1 MSAVLAGDEWL
12 CREAGAECSLSVA
25 CAAPLAEPHPGH
37 ERRIAGRG
45 LAGKDEPTT
54 GEMDRPVDRFGLR
67 KCRRNKGLTVAA
79 AGSRAD
85 AGEIPGKAGGERRR
99 AAAGDAAARLRAI
112 LVVESPQ
119 ADGLGREHRLGGR
132 PVTIGRPAPRLARH
146 LLERRDERVDDF
158 RFGRDL
164 EAGSPR
170 WPGGVATENMLLRG
184 RNVAL
189 GAVGKLHIEVHR
201 GGGAVAELEAGE
213 GIDLVGERRDRQLT
227 DADRL
232 ELDRC
237 PLPLVED
244 QCLTR
249 VHLGE
254 VLGEIIGDPGGDP
267 VGPGK
272 PSLVRQSIAKIEN
285 LLRHCQ

>member
-1 MSAVLAGDEWL
+1 M
-12 CREAGAECSLSVA
+12 
-25 CAAPLAEPHPGH
+25 
-37 ERRIAGRG
+37 
-45 LAGKDEPTT
+45 
-54 GEMDRPVDRFGLR
+54 
-67 KCRRNKGLTVAA
+67 
-79 AGSRAD
+79 
-85 AGEIPGKAGGERRR
+85 
-99 AAAGDAAARLRAI
+99 
-112 LVVESPQ
+112 
-119 ADGLGREHRLGGR
+119 
-132 PVTIGRPAPRLARH
+132 TIGRHAPRLARH

-170 WPGGVATENMLLRG
+170 RPGGVAAENMLLRG
-184 RNVAL
+184 RNVAF

-213 GIDLVGERRDRQLT
+213 GVDLVGERRDRQLT

-244 QCLTR
+244 DRLAG
-249 VHLGE
+249 VHLGD
-254 VLGEIIGDPGGDP
+254 VLGEIVDDPGGDP
-267 VGPGK
+267 VGPGE
-272 PSLVRQSIAKIEN
+272 PSLVWQSIAKIED